1 MRKELKYVKG
11 EIEKYKEE
19 IINVYEV
26 QIKEIVK
33 KNNEEL
39 QKKDDSLK
47 AHLNKVSLK
56 QKERLKWK
64 DDEWK
69 KRQEDKDKMW
79 KEKEEEWNR
88 RKKEYEVKL
97 TLVDLAFKDYDMKIK
112 WVKGGMELIDL
123 MPEDEEKEES

>member
-1 MRKELKYVKG
+1 MEENEESLRKELKYVKG

-47 AHLNKVSLK
+47 AHLNEVSLK
-56 QKERLKWK
+56 QKERLKRK

-69 KRQEDKDKMW
+69 KRQEDKDKM
-79 KEKEEEWNR
+79 
-88 RKKEYEVKL
+88 
-97 TLVDLAFKDYDMKIK
+97 
-112 WVKGGMELIDL
+112 
-123 MPEDEEKEES
+123 